1 MQSRTQRLARVCCKF
16 KDLLW
21 SKWRTDESWVLIVS
35 SWSDADGFVW
45 RSGLPTMRTQPP
57 RRPWRKA
64 WRSRLT
70 KKWTQARAVLEVFSM
85 LLQIWKQIN
94 LQKICTSSC
103 VQDVFCDG
111 RILNRRLFERCLK
124 RSLHLM
130 ATSGAWQ
137 HGWMVRWGL
146 RPRAPW
152 HIGPRFVSSEVRI
165 ARYLGLPQT
174 IFRRGALNLSW
185 PRWNQDPSDYEAL
198 TGEHRAL
205 TSKISMTL
213 EQIKSCSGMIV

>member
-1 MQSRTQRLARVCCKF
+1 MSLEF
-16 KDLLW
+16 W
-21 SKWRTDESWVLIVS
+21 FVS
-35 SWSDADGFVW
+35 SWSDADRFVW

-94 LQKICTSSC
+94 LQKFCTSSC

-124 RSLHLM
+124 RFLHLM

-152 HIGPRFVSSEVRI
+152 HIWSKIRQFRRI
-165 ARYLGLPQT
+165 ARYLGLPLTQVKSRPIRLRST
-174 IFRRGALNLSW
+174 DRRA
-185 PRWNQDPSDYEAL
+185 
-198 TGEHRAL
+198 
-205 TSKISMTL
+205 
-213 EQIKSCSGMIV
+213 